1 MIETI
6 GIEVLYII
14 STLLL
19 ASKDADTTLLKNKT
33 DDALTLKRLN
43 RWHKSGFF
51 LGACLT
57 CFCVLI
63 KPELWWFMISTCILS
78 RISLYDLGFNQ
89 WASLDIRYIGN
100 TAFTDKKIFR
110 PIFGANGAVVKSVV
124 FFALLIIFNYLFR
137 GRL

>member
-1 MIETI
+1 MIETF
-6 GIEVLYII
+6 GIEALYSV

-63 KPELWWFMISTCILS
+63 NPELWWFMIATCILN
-78 RISLYDLGFNQ
+78 RASLYDLGFNK

-100 TAFTDKKIFR
+100 TAITDKIFR
-110 PIFGANGAVVKSVV
+110 GIFGTNGAVLKSAC
-124 FFALLIIFNYLFR
+124 FFVLLIIFNYIFR